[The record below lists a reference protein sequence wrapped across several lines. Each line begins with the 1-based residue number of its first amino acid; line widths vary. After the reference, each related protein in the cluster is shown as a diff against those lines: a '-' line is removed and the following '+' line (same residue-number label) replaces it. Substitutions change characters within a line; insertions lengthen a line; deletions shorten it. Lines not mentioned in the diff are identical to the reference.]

1 MERKPIGE
9 ILKEKGLITEDYIRF
24 ALLEQKATGER
35 LGEILVR
42 IGMVTDLEIAK
53 ALAEQANMPFVDI
66 ATLSPLPRALES
78 LPFNFAKNNLV
89 LPFDFEN
96 GLLKVII
103 SDPFNSHLVN
113 AVERIVGRNVKIFIS
128 GSQSLAKAI
137 EKFYYFKEH
146 TLEEELNSLAERLR
160 INPNLEFDVEQLINN
175 LLILGISKRAT
186 DLHIIPTQRSV
197 QIFYRID
204 GILDPTIVFPYPAFR
219 RLINVIKIKSQLD
232 IAETRRPQDGRTSFT
247 FLESK
252 YDLRVAT
259 APTSFGETVVIRYL
273 PTGAQVQN
281 LEYLGFDP
289 EEIGL
294 IDEII
299 NQPYGMFLITG
310 PTGSGKTTTLFASLR
325 RINLLERNILTAED
339 PIEYLLPLARQ
350 TQVNEE
356 IGYNFARAIRSFLRL
371 DPDVIL
377 VGEVRDEET
386 ASMAVRAAL
395 TGHLFLS
402 TLHTND
408 AISSI
413 FRLKDMNIKSDL
425 LASALKGVIAQRLV
439 RKICPHC
446 KEAYNPPSE
455 LLRYYDLP
463 KDSIYYRGKGCF
475 QCGYRGYL
483 GRTVVCE
490 ILFVTE
496 ELAKIIGEDP
506 PLSVIYNKA
515 REEGLKTLREDAKE
529 KVLKGIT
536 TVEEI
541 KRVVG

>member
-1 MERKPIGE
+1 MQRKPLGE
-9 ILKEKGLITEDYIRF
+9 ILKEKGLITEDYIKF
-24 ALLEQKATGER
+24 ALLEQKATGEK
-35 LGEILVR
+35 LGEVLVR
-42 IGMVTDLEIAK
+42 VGMVTDLEIAK
-53 ALAEQANMPFVDI
+53 ALSEQAGFPFIDI
-66 ATLSPLPRALES
+66 ETLTPEPRALDS

-89 LPFDFEN
+89 LPFSLED
-96 GLLKVII
+96 GTLKVAI
-103 SDPFNSHLVN
+103 SDPFNQHLLN
-113 AVERIVGRNVKIFIS
+113 AVQRIAGRNVSFYIS
-128 GSQSLAKAI
+128 GSQGIAKAV

-146 TLEEELNSLAERLR
+146 SIEEELKGLIERLKA
-160 INPNLEFDVEQLINN
+160 NPNLDFDVEEFLNK
-175 LLILGISKRAT
+175 LLILGIQKRAT
-186 DLHIIPTQRSV
+186 DFHLIPTQRSL
-197 QIFYRID
+197 QIFYRVD
-204 GILDPTIVFPYPAFR
+204 GILDPAIVFPYSVYR
-219 RLINVIKIKSQLD
+219 RIVNVIKIRSQLD
-232 IAETRRPQDGRTSFT
+232 IAETRRPQDGRMSFT

-273 PTGAQVQN
+273 PTGAQVQS

-289 EEIGL
+289 EEIKL

-299 NQPYGMFLITG
+299 TQPYGMFLITG
-310 PTGSGKTTTLFASLR
+310 PTGSGKTTTLFAALR
-325 RINLLERNILTAED
+325 RINLLEKNVLTAED

-356 IGYNFARAIRSFLRL
+356 IGYTFARAIRAFLRL

-408 AISSI
+408 AISSV
-413 FRLKDMNIKSDL
+413 FRLKDMGIKPDL
-425 LASALKGVIAQRLV
+425 LSSTLKGVIAQRLI
-439 RKICPHC
+439 RKICPYC
-446 KEAYNPPSE
+446 KEPYAPPSE
-455 LLRYYDLP
+455 LLEYYNLP
-463 KDSIYYRGKGCF
+463 KEREYFRGKGCF
-475 QCGYRGYL
+475 QCGGKGYL

-490 ILFVTE
+490 IFFVDE
-496 ELAKIIGEDP
+496 EVSKLIGEDP
-506 PLSVIYNKA
+506 PLSAIYEVAKNK
-515 REEGLKTLREDAKE
+515 GMKFLKEDARE
-529 KVLKGIT
+529 KVLSGIT